1 MKEITVQ
8 DCLELKNKFD
18 QYCQTAE
25 QHEFPMLAMVNI
37 KMDVTIEKVKADGKV
52 ENQKDIR
59 AMFRVVL
66 KLIGQDFSEYIEK
79 EGDAE

>member
-25 QHEFPMLAMVNI
+25 QHEFPLLAMVNI
-37 KMDVTIEKVKADGKV
+37 KMDATIEKVKADGRV

-59 AMFRVVL
+59 AMLRVVL

>member
-25 QHEFPMLAMVNI
+25 QHEFPMLA
-37 KMDVTIEKVKADGKV
+37 
-52 ENQKDIR
+52 IR

-79 EGDAE
+79 EGDVE